1 MLDGRLQRPQSTAR
15 GLLRL
20 RPGGWTIRESSH
32 GLLRLIRRASKGRTW
47 SVPPFATPPIFARRN
62 GELHN
67 RDRRILQ
74 HPSPSGDDRW
84 AVGQHASAGEEP
96 AHDLAGQG
104 QAAQL
109 SFAVCSPRISVSTVQ
124 DFEEKLG
131 SPINKQ
137 YHFHAAVHRGR
148 EEFLREFL

>member
-1 MLDGRLQRPQSTAR
+1 M
-15 GLLRL
+15 
-20 RPGGWTIRESSH
+20 
-32 GLLRLIRRASKGRTW
+32 
-47 SVPPFATPPIFARRN
+47 
-62 GELHN
+62 
-67 RDRRILQ
+67 
-74 HPSPSGDDRW
+74 
-84 AVGQHASAGEEP
+84 
-96 AHDLAGQG
+96 AGQG

-137 YHFHAAVHRGR
+137 YHFHAAVQVHRGR